1 MNKQRKSNKRRVY
14 SFYPEDK
21 IYDWQLL
28 TTKED
33 PVKTL
38 LKQKKFGYMPNFT
51 LRSEGSTNGGTGNL
65 LVEWFFR
72 QDRYEVQGINVPT
85 DHLTNKKYAPPMCI
99 SLKDHYINPHDR
111 LLLLFE
117 VYCDQRGISVR
128 VRHIPTNTE
137 LKSWTNTTLPK
148 LKILR
153 EGHKEELRSFL
164 GSHFTPDA
172 DADHF
177 SFGSDKLL
185 DRIEK
190 PAEAR

>member
-14 SFYPEDK
+14 SFYPEEK

-38 LKQKKFGYMPNFT
+38 IKQKKFGYMPNFT
-51 LRSEGSTNGGTGNL
+51 LRSEGTLSGGTGNI

-85 DHLTNKKYAPPMCI
+85 TTKSQKFLPHTRI

-117 VYCDQRGISVR
+117 VYCDARGISAR
-128 VRHIPTNTE
+128 VRHIPTNIE
-137 LKSWTNTTLPK
+137 LKSWTNNTLPK
-148 LKILR
+148 FKILR
-153 EGHKEELRSFL
+153 LGHKEELKSFL
-164 GSHFTPDA
+164 GSHFTPDTS
-172 DADHF
+172 ADHF
-177 SFGSDKLL
+177 NFGKDKLL

-190 PAEAR
+190 PVETR

>member
-72 QDRYEVQGINVPT
+72 QDRYEVQGIHVPGG
-85 DHLTNKKYAPPMCI
+85 LKKYSKPMRI

-117 VYCDQRGISVR
+117 VYCDRRGISAR
-128 VRHIPTNTE
+128 VRHIPTNIE

-172 DADHF
+172 HADHY
-177 SFGSDKLL
+177 SLGSDKLL

-190 PAEAR
+190 PVETR